1 LDEISSLSGNGNAGV
16 QAGDSKT
23 IATNA
28 GVMVQVANAKE
39 EKEEKSTDIED
50 VKICMEENSN
60 TTSNAGS
67 PMEESSGGSIWVTGT
82 AVAKAV
88 VVDVAEEGSSMDIVT
103 PNLVEMEDVSSGSVE
118 GANTTNTDNVVDAV
132 AEEGSSMDKG
142 TPNSVEMENA
152 SSVNVGGANTS
163 NADNV
168 VDAVAE
174 EGSSMDEGMP
184 NSVEMEDVSS
194 GSVGGTSTT
203 NADNVNGGA
212 EE

>member
-1 LDEISSLSGNGNAGV
+1 MLGSWSRLP
-16 QAGDSKT
+16 
-23 IATNA
+23 
-28 GVMVQVANAKE
+28 
-39 EKEEKSTDIED
+39 
-50 VKICMEENSN
+50 
-60 TTSNAGS
+60 TT
-67 PMEESSGGSIWVTGT
+67 
-82 AVAKAV
+82 
-88 VVDVAEEGSSMDIVT
+88 
-103 PNLVEMEDVSSGSVE
+103 
-118 GANTTNTDNVVDAV
+118 
-132 AEEGSSMDKG
+132 
-142 TPNSVEMENA
+142 
-152 SSVNVGGANTS
+152 